1 MGRMLSEIF
10 KSGIREYELLTTT
23 AKRPPA
29 TWSEYYSALR
39 NRRRGSS
46 MQQPQPETMN
56 RNKIRRY
63 PPMIVCAAT
72 AIAFAVAGI
81 ATINQQATA
90 FRAGELPHSVITPHT
105 AIFTET
111 DYPARVTLTQQPQP
125 AAVTYNESL
134 VKSRD
139 FDAADSEMLLK
150 IAMAEAEGESVEGKA
165 LVMMVVLNRVWS
177 ESFPDTVQEVIF
189 QPRQFSVMVD
199 GGRYWTTEPDAGCY
213 EALELVMQGWDES
226 EGALYFE
233 SCEGSSWHSDNLEY
247 LFQVGNHKF
256 YR

>member
-1 MGRMLSEIF
+1 
-10 KSGIREYELLTTT
+10 
-23 AKRPPA
+23 
-29 TWSEYYSALR
+29 
-39 NRRRGSS
+39 
-46 MQQPQPETMN
+46 MQ
-56 RNKIRRY
+56 
-63 PPMIVCAAT
+63 
-72 AIAFAVAGI
+72 
-81 ATINQQATA
+81 
-90 FRAGELPHSVITPHT
+90 
-105 AIFTET
+105 
-111 DYPARVTLTQQPQP
+111 
-125 AAVTYNESL
+125 
-134 VKSRD
+134 SRD

-177 ESFPDTVQEVIF
+177 EGFPDTVQEVIF
-189 QPRQFSVMVD
+189 QPRQFSVIAD

>member
-10 KSGIREYELLTTT
+10 KSGIRECELLTTT

-90 FRAGELPHSVITPHT
+90 FKAGELPYSVITPHT

-125 AAVTYNESL
+125 AVVTYNESL

-150 IAMAEAEGESVEGKA
+150 IAMAEAE
-165 LVMMVVLNRVWS
+165 
-177 ESFPDTVQEVIF
+177 
-189 QPRQFSVMVD
+189 
-199 GGRYWTTEPDAGCY
+199 
-213 EALELVMQGWDES
+213 
-226 EGALYFE
+226 
-233 SCEGSSWHSDNLEY
+233 
-247 LFQVGNHKF
+247 
-256 YR
+256 